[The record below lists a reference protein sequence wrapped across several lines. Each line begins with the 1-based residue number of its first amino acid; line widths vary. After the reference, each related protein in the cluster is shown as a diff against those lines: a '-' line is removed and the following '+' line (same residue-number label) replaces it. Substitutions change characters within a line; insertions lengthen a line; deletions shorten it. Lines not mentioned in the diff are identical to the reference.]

1 MSQLPSSSSKST
13 ILRPM
18 EKVMLGMTAF
28 FLLGVAIYSLLP
40 SGQIRGMGITAY
52 VVLFV
57 MFLYNPFGVKD
68 KRSTQK

>member
-1 MSQLPSSSSKST
+1 MSTSPQHQP

-18 EKVMLGMTAF
+18 EKVMLGMVAF
-28 FLLGVAIYSLLP
+28 FAIGVALYSLLP
-40 SGQIRGMGITAY
+40 TGQVRGMGIAAY

-68 KRSTQK
+68 KQR

>member
-1 MSQLPSSSSKST
+1 
-13 ILRPM
+13 M

-68 KRSTQK
+68 KRPTQK